1 MCIEVSCVPEKL
13 YAQVIV
19 DLVSNAV
26 DRPFQYLI
34 PLHLRQKVKVG
45 SQVIVPFR
53 SQKMTAYVVA
63 LEKEAVVENP
73 REILSLSE
81 PPYTLLPEFME
92 LSFWLSRRFFSRWIE
107 AIYLCLPPAGSRLK
121 TKHVEYVFPLMTLEE
136 LREVSAQLKKNAPRQ
151 SLLLEHLALDG
162 GKGIPW
168 AELRSKTEARRE
180 SLVSLQGKGYIKI
193 EKIPYEKLPWQ
204 GTATLPK
211 SKGGVSFSAQQE
223 NVWQEIEKGFSGPPK
238 QFLLYGVTGSGK
250 TELYLRA
257 AGEALKRGRTVLFLV
272 PEIMLTP
279 QIINHFN
286 RRFTGQFALLHSQL
300 TPGER
305 YREWKRIESGQA
317 RFVLGA
323 RSAVFA
329 PLENIGLIVMDEEH
343 ENTYK
348 QDDAP
353 RYHTRDVAK
362 WRAVYHDAL
371 LLMGSATPSLET
383 YLETKKQK
391 IKLLQLTE
399 RIGGRPLPAVQLVDM
414 RREFKQKNRGIFS
427 RPLLRAMED
436 TLSRGEQLILFL
448 NRRGFASFQLCRECG
463 WVMQCPHCAVSLT
476 YHSSPEHLQCHYC
489 GYKSAIP
496 HFCPRCK
503 SRYLRNFGLGTQRVE
518 KAVKGLFPQIGVIR
532 MDSDTAGQKGSY
544 EKIWRNFK
552 EKEAS
557 VLIGTQMIAKG
568 LDFPSVTLV
577 GVIAA
582 DITLHLPDFRAG
594 ERTFQLLSQVAG
606 RAGRGDKAGR
616 VIIQTYTPWHYSIQA
631 AAVHDY
637 LKFSQEEFK
646 RRRTL
651 FYPPFSEIILFNCS
665 SPCAREAQK
674 TAEELK
680 KRLAANLP
688 PAREGKEE
696 LLGPSPAPLHRVE
709 GRFRY
714 HLLYKGLNLEKY
726 GAIVREIVWNFTRRV
741 KEDTW
746 VTVDFNPLK
755 VL

>member
-1 MCIEVSCVPEKL
+1 MSETGKL
-13 YAQVIV
+13 YAEVIV

-26 DRPFQYLI
+26 DRPFQYLVPA
-34 PLHLRQKVKVG
+34 PLQQAVKVG
-45 SQVIVPFR
+45 SQVLVPFR
-53 SQKMTAYVVA
+53 SQKITAYVVA
-63 LEKEAVVENP
+63 LEKEEVIKNP
-73 REILSLSE
+73 REIISLSE
-81 PPYTLLPEFME
+81 PPYTLLPEFIE

-107 AIYLCLPPAGSRLK
+107 AIRLCLPPAGSRLK
-121 TKHVEYVFPLMTLEE
+121 TKHVEYVIPRMAPEE
-136 LREVSAQLKKNAPRQ
+136 LRAISAQLKNSAPRQ
-151 SLLLEHLALDG
+151 FLLLEQMVLAGEEGL
-162 GKGIPW
+162 PW
-168 AELRSKTEARRE
+168 AELRSKTGARRE
-180 SLVSLQGKGYIKI
+180 SLVSLQNKGCLSI

-204 GTATLPK
+204 KAATLPK
-211 SKGGVSFSAQQE
+211 SKGGVSFSVQQE
-223 NVWQEIEKGFSGPPK
+223 KAWREIKQSFSDSPK

-257 AGEALKRGRTVLFLV
+257 AAEVLKRNRTVLFLV

-279 QIINHFN
+279 QITNYFN
-286 RRFTGQFALLHSQL
+286 RRFTGQFALLHSRL
-300 TPGER
+300 TPTER
-305 YREWKRIESGQA
+305 FKEWKRIESGQA

-329 PLENIGLIVMDEEH
+329 PLKNIGLIVMDEEH

-371 LLMGSATPSLET
+371 LLLGSATPSLES
-383 YLETKKQK
+383 YWEVKKQK
-391 IKLLQLTE
+391 LKYLQLTE

-414 RREFKQKNRGIFS
+414 RHEFKQKNRGIFS
-427 RPLLRAMED
+427 RLLLRAIED

-489 GYKSAIP
+489 GYKRAVP
-496 HFCPRCK
+496 QFCPRCK
-503 SRYLRNFGLGTQRVE
+503 SLYLRNFGLGTQRVE
-518 KAVKGLFPQIGVIR
+518 KVVKGLFPQVGVVR
-532 MDSDTAGQKGSY
+532 MDSDTAAQKGSY
-544 EKIWRNFK
+544 KKIWRSFQ
-552 EKEAS
+552 EKEAL
-557 VLIGTQMIAKG
+557 VLIGTQMVAKG
-568 LDFPSVTLV
+568 LDFPDVTLV

-616 VIIQTYTPWHYSIQA
+616 VIIQTYTPWHYGIQA

-637 LKFSQEEFK
+637 LKFSREELK

-665 SPCAREAQK
+665 SPSAHEAQK
-674 TAEELK
+674 ISEELK

-688 PAREGKEE
+688 LAGEGKEE
-696 LLGPSPAPLHRVE
+696 LLGPSPAPLQRIE

-726 GAIVREIVWNFTRRV
+726 SAIIREIVWDFTRQV
-741 KEDTW
+741 NEDTW
-746 VTVDFNPLK
+746 VTVDFNPMK

>member
-1 MCIEVSCVPEKL
+1 MSFLPEKR
-13 YAQVIV
+13 YAQVII

-34 PLHLRQKVKVG
+34 PAHLRRAVKVG

-53 SQKMTAYVVA
+53 SQKKTAYVVA
-63 LEKEAVVENP
+63 LENEPVVENP
-73 REILSLSE
+73 RELLSLSN
-81 PPYTLLPEFME
+81 PPNTLLPELME

-107 AIYLCLPPAGSRLK
+107 AISLCLPPAGDRLK
-121 TKHVEYVFPLMTLEE
+121 TRHVEYVLPRMTPEGLQEE
-136 LREVSAQLKKNAPRQ
+136 STKLKKRAPRQ
-151 SLLLEHLALDG
+151 SLLLERLALAG
-162 GKGIPW
+162 ETGLPW
-168 AELRSKTEARRE
+168 AELRSETGAQRG
-180 SLVSLQGKGYIKI
+180 SLTSLQGKGYIRIK
-193 EKIPYEKLPWQ
+193 KIPYGKLPRK
-204 GTATLPK
+204 GPATLPR

-223 NVWQEIEKGFSGPPK
+223 KAWREIEKGFSGPTK
-238 QFLLYGVTGSGK
+238 HFLLYGVTGSGK

-257 AGEALKRGRTVLFLV
+257 AGEALKRGRSVLFLV

-279 QIINHFN
+279 QIIDYFYK
-286 RRFTGQFALLHSQL
+286 RFTGQFALLHSKL
-300 TPGER
+300 TAGER
-305 YREWKRIESGQA
+305 YREWKRIEGGQA

-329 PLENIGLIVMDEEH
+329 PLKNIGLIVMDEEH

-371 LLMGSATPSLET
+371 LLMGSATPSLES
-383 YLETKKQK
+383 YWETQKQK
-391 IKLLQLTE
+391 LRLLQLTE
-399 RIGGRPLPAVQLVDM
+399 RIGGRPLPPVQLVDM

-427 RPLLRAMED
+427 RLLLRTMEE

-463 WVMQCPHCAVSLT
+463 WVIQCPHCAVSLT
-476 YHSSPEHLQCHYC
+476 YHFSPEHLQCHYC
-489 GYKSAIP
+489 GYKRTVP
-496 HFCPRCK
+496 QFCPRCK
-503 SRYLRNFGLGTQRVE
+503 SMYLRNFGLGTQRVE
-518 KAVKGLFPQIGVIR
+518 KAVKGLFPQVGVVR

-544 EKIWRNFK
+544 DKIWHDFK
-552 EKEAS
+552 DEKAS

-568 LDFPSVTLV
+568 LDFPNVTLV

-616 VIIQTYTPWHYSIQA
+616 VIVQTYTPWHYSIQA
-631 AAVHDY
+631 AAVHNY
-637 LKFSQEEFK
+637 FKFMREESK

-665 SPCAREAQK
+665 SPSVQEAQK

-680 KRLAANLP
+680 KRLIVNLP
-688 PAREGKEE
+688 PAKEE
-696 LLGPSPAPLHRVE
+696 KEEFLGPSPAPLQKIE
-709 GRFRY
+709 DRFRY
-714 HLLYKGLNLEKY
+714 HLLYRGPDLGKY
-726 GAIVREIVWNFTRRV
+726 EAVIRETVWEFTRHV
-741 KEDTW
+741 SVDTW